1 LDSYAIPPYVTSIE
15 EVLWGAFLIA
25 LTMALHG
32 GGVIVALRASDV
44 LRWKKPGRP
53 PFAASLRVLLVAT
66 WILVIVHLLEVLG
79 WAAFFWLRDAFGNAS
94 IAFYYALMQYTT
106 VSSEYRL
113 PDALRLLGGM
123 IAMSGL
129 LTFAWSTSVLLILA
143 QGLQDLARRPSG
155 S

>member
-1 LDSYAIPPYVTSIE
+1 MDSSAVPVYVTSIE
-15 EVLWGAFLIA
+15 EVLWGALLIA
-25 LTMALHG
+25 LTMAVHG
-32 GGVIVALRASDV
+32 GGVIVALRAGSA
-44 LRWKKPGRP
+44 LRWRQPGRP
-53 PFAASLRVLLVAT
+53 PLRASMRVLLVAT
-66 WILVIVHLLEVLG
+66 WILVIAHLLEVLG
-79 WAAFFWLRDAFGNAS
+79 WAVFFWLREAFANAS

-113 PDALRLLGGM
+113 PDPLRLLGGM